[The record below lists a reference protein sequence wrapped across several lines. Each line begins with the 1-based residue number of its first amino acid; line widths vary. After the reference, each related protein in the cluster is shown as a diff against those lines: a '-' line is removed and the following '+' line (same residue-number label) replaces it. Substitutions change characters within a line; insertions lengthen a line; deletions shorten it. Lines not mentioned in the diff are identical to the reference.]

1 MGEIRK
7 EEKAE
12 RERER
17 SERSGLSD
25 GERRGRAGRRKESGE
40 QEREIIRAGQVK
52 PVKLIIEVN

>member
-1 MGEIRK
+1 M
-7 EEKAE
+7 
-12 RERER
+12 
-17 SERSGLSD
+17 SD